1 MVTARGMERMKFQ
14 PWGLM
19 GGRAGAIGEVKLT
32 KPNGETQNSRKLM
45 SCVLKKAI
53 LFNWFHQVGRMGNPF
68 ARKKEKV
75 LHEVEAGL
83 LSEERA
89 LQQYGVKVYRDHNE
103 WKIDDEQ
110 TSRLREK
117 MNDADAVAWDFG
129 ERRAAYEKVW
139 TDEAS
144 SELAVQLRSYPANER
159 THYKHAV
166 HSHFGH
172 RQEPLTKMDIIQ
184 ALHHLNQQKGK

>member
-1 MVTARGMERMKFQ
+1 PKIDVLRLDKGDIVQMIS
-14 PWGLM
+14 PS
-19 GGRAGAIGEVKLT
+19 GGG
-32 KPNGETQNSRKLM
+32 
-45 SCVLKKAI
+45 
-53 LFNWFHQVGRMGNPF
+53 WGNPF
-68 ARKKEKV
+68 DRKKEKV
-75 LHEVEAGL
+75 LQEVEAGL

-117 MNDADAVAWDFG
+117 MNDADVVAWDFG
-129 ERRAAYEKVW
+129 KQRAAYEKVW

-166 HSHFGH
+166 HSHFSH

-184 ALHHLNQQKGK
+184 ALRQLNQQKGGNES